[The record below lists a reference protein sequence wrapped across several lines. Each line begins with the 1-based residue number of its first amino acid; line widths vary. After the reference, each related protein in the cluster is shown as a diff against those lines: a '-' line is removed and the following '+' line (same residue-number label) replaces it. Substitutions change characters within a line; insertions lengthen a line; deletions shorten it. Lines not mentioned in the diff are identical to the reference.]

1 LAFVHREEKIEQEK
15 GKGDVYVRW
24 RREEG
29 LQNYFWVGSFTIAVI
44 IGGTPHNS
52 SS

>member
-1 LAFVHREEKIEQEK
+1 MCAGEEKRDFRK
-15 GKGDVYVRW
+15 K
-24 RREEG
+24 
-29 LQNYFWVGSFTIAVI
+29 FWVGSFTIAVI